1 MGVSAH
7 VKTHTFLQAF
17 VRVSSYSVLCCG
29 FKVASEGGESDLA
42 VKHSAAERGW
52 RF

>member
-7 VKTHTFLQAF
+7 AKTHTFLQAF
-17 VRVSSYSVLCCG
+17 VRVSLYSVLCCG
-29 FKVASEGGESDLA
+29 FKVASGESNLA